1 MIWKKIQK
9 NIPSRSNGGFSLVEL
24 VVAVAVFTVI
34 SISIYSSYTTIFST
48 VFLSNAKLDAVDLVN
63 EQLEIVRNL
72 PYADVGISG
81 GIPAGVLPHTQTLVR
96 DGITFNVTITVRNTD
111 DPFDGTLGGTPN
123 DLSPADFKTVEV
135 EINCASCKNFKPVI
149 VTTRVAPKNLET
161 ASTNGALFVRVFD
174 ANGDP
179 ISDAD
184 VHISNTQ
191 VVPNITVDDVTN
203 VSGML
208 QVVDAPPGANAYDI
222 TVTKSGFT
230 SDGTY
235 PATIS
240 NPNPVKPFATVALQ
254 QVTQVSFII
263 DRLSSLNINSV
274 TQTCSPVGNISFN
287 LLGAKLIGKTPD
299 VIKYN
304 TDLSTNGS
312 GILNLSNL
320 EWDSYSFTVT
330 DTGYD
335 LIGINPIPPINLLP
349 NSSQNMQ
356 LVVAP
361 KNSRTLLVAVKDS
374 GTSLPLSGVIVTISK
389 SGFTD
394 VIKSTGEGFLSQ
406 TDWSGG
412 DGQATSTD
420 LTKFFSSDG
429 NISTDSP
436 VGDLF
441 LNKVSD
447 DYALSGVITSSS
459 FDTGSISNFQKILW
473 TPISQP
479 AESGIPNVRLQIAT
493 NNNGGTWDYAGPD
506 GTAST
511 YYTTSNQNINSIN
524 NGNRYLRYKLFLD
537 TAGTSTS
544 PNISDVSFT
553 FTSDCT
559 PPGQVYFSGLPSGTY
574 NLNFSKSGYV
584 DQDISVDVNSS
595 WQMQEVVM
603 LPS

>member
-1 MIWKKIQK
+1 MIEKKVQK
-9 NIPSRSNGGFSLVEL
+9 NIQSKYIRGFMLVEL
-24 VVAVAVFTVI
+24 VVAVAVFAVI
-34 SISIYSSYTTIFST
+34 SVSIYSSYTTIFNT

-81 GIPAGVLPHTQTLVR
+81 GIPVGVLPHTQTLIR
-96 DGITFNVTITVRNTD
+96 DNTKFTVTITVRNTD

-135 EINCASCKNFKPVI
+135 EVNCAGCKNFKPVI

-174 ANGDP
+174 ANGNP
-179 ISDAD
+179 VSDAD
-184 VHISNTQ
+184 VHVSNTQ
-191 VVPNITVDDVTN
+191 IVPNITIDDVTN

-208 QVVDAPPGANAYDI
+208 QIVDAPPGANAYDI
-222 TVTKSGFT
+222 TVTKSGYT
-230 SDGTY
+230 TDGTY

-263 DRLSSLNINSV
+263 DRVSTLNFSSV
-274 TQTCSPVGNISFN
+274 TQTCSPVADIDFN
-287 LLGAKLIGKTPD
+287 LIGAKLIGLTPD
-299 VIKYN
+299 VLKYN
-304 TDLSTNGS
+304 TSKVTNSS
-312 GILNLSNL
+312 GILVLNNL
-320 EWDSYSFTVT
+320 EWDSYTLNLT
-330 DTGYD
+330 DAGYD
-335 LIGINPIPPINLLP
+335 LIGINPISPINLLP
-349 NSSQNMQ
+349 NSNQNVQ
-356 LVVAP
+356 LVLAP
-361 KNSRTLLVAVKDS
+361 KNSRTLLVMAKDS
-374 GTSLPLSGVIVTISK
+374 ATSLPLSGVIVTISK

-394 VIKSTGEGFLSQ
+394 VTKSTGEGFLSQ

-412 DGQATSTD
+412 EGQATSTD

-429 NISTDSP
+429 NISLNSP
-436 VGDLF
+436 VGDLV
-441 LNKVSD
+441 LNKISG
-447 DYALSGVITSSS
+447 DYVASGNITSSS
-459 FDTGSISNFQKILW
+459 FDTGSVSNFQKILW

-479 AESGIPNVRLQIAT
+479 VGAGTPNVRLQIAT
-493 NNNGGTWDYAGPD
+493 NNNGGTWQFAGPD

-524 NGNRYLRYKLFLD
+524 NGNRFLRYKLFLD
-537 TAGTSTS
+537 TVSTSTT

-574 NLNFSKSGYV
+574 NLHFTKIGYV
-584 DQDISVDVNSS
+584 DQDVLVNVNSS